1 MSACHGGHSLMC
13 QRGVAGLMAMLFLL
27 VVVGFSAVTL
37 LNMSSSDLHDTT
49 AQNDGVAAL
58 FAAETGIERAS
69 RLYSIPPYPCDVTLL
84 PAPAPAV
91 PMPVTAGGTRGTF
104 QSTAVIP
111 AVPPGPPL
119 RCRLQVIGRVGNT
132 TRTIQADLTTA
143 LSDIALISTSRG
155 TKNNTNAAPMTW
167 NHNIP
172 AATAGVNRIVLVAVS
187 LRRSGGTEAVVIG
200 PQTTYGSL
208 QLISV
213 GGVDHPTDGVRVEWL
228 LALNPPTGNSQVRV
242 QISPG
247 ARATGRSIA
256 FSGVDQVTPIDAVA
270 TASGNLPANPVLAVT
285 TVTDKAWVVDSL
297 AVRLG
302 ATTVVGAGQIVPVVP
317 NDWRFTVGA
326 GNTGVRGAGS
336 YKTAQSPAGSVSMA
350 WTVTGAPPVPLT
362 KGWVYSA
369 LALRP
374 APRVYVLNWNEM

>member
-1 MSACHGGHSLMC
+1 MSACHGGHSRMH

-69 RLYSIPPYPCDVTLL
+69 RLYSIPPYPCDATLL
-84 PAPAPAV
+84 PAPAPAA

-111 AVPPGPPL
+111 AVLAGPPV

-155 TKNNTNAAPMTW
+155 TKNNINAAPMTW
-167 NHNIP
+167 NHDIP
-172 AATAGVNRIVLVAVS
+172 AATAGVNRVVLVAVS

-200 PQTTYGSL
+200 PQTTYGPL
-208 QLISV
+208 RLISV

-228 LALNPPTGNSQVRV
+228 LALNPPTGNSQVSV
-242 QISPG
+242 EIAPG

-256 FSGVDQVTPIDAVA
+256 FSGVDQAAPIDAVA
-270 TASGNLPANPVLAVT
+270 VPLSGNLPTDKPELAVT

-302 ATTVVGAGQIVPVVP
+302 ATATRGAAQTQPAGWNTQ
-317 NDWRFTVGA
+317 VGA

-350 WTVTGAPPVPLT
+350 WTVTGAAPVPLT